1 MRSERSE
8 RVAGRVSGEH
18 SPQAFPLADLGRLAA
33 YQGDGH
39 SAARSG
45 DDYTLDTSPEEMA
58 DGDPQM
64 AECLWRSTLSRGQ
77 LRRACNRPTT
87 DYYLRV

>member
-1 MRSERSE
+1 LAAKCEANAR
-8 RVAGRVSGEH
+8 RVAGAGFRWEH

-39 SAARSG
+39 SAGRSS

-58 DGDPQM
+58 DGDRKWPSVFG
-64 AECLWRSTLSRGQ
+64 AL
-77 LRRACNRPTT
+77 P
-87 DYYLRV
+87 